1 MPQFLTRQSNLQQQP
16 QAAQLPFSQFGGQ
29 RGPLQGD
36 TTGGI
41 AFPDAGQPE
50 QGQPQQPGIGT
61 ANPFLLPTGLSNDE
75 LDALLGRRLGS
86 RQEISG
92 LDPQGFSPLNRLS
105 PNIQQ
110 LITQTLQ
117 NRSPATGSTLSAGG
131 IPIEGSSGFDKF
143 NPIGAGGLPFPSPGL
158 STTNLPSPNPDLF
171 KNQVRNLK
179 GGGF

>member
-16 QAAQLPFSQFGGQ
+16 QVAQLPFSQFGGQ
-29 RGPLQGD
+29 RGPQQGD

-41 AFPDAGQPE
+41 AFPNAGEQFQP
-50 QGQPQQPGIGT
+50 PFPPT

-75 LDALLGRRLGS
+75 LDALLGGRLGS

-117 NRSPATGSTLSAGG
+117 NRSPATGSTLPTSG
-131 IPIEGSSGFDKF
+131 IPIEGSGGFDKF

-158 STTNLPSPNPDLF
+158 STANLPSPNPDLF
-171 KNQVRNLK
+171 NNQVRNLK